1 MFEFIALMWLTDI
14 IVALQIALIMAMF
27 GGLSILGIWLIHN
40 INTTQPLPKKRW
52 WVAALMCGMLA
63 AVLPSEKTMRIATY
77 GYGAK
82 VAAQTEIGEEAIGFI
97 KDSLKKLRK
106 QIGD

>member
-14 IVALQIALIMAMF
+14 VVALTGAALMAMF
-27 GGLSILGIWLIHN
+27 GGLFILGIWLIHSVEEHK
-40 INTTQPLPKKRW
+40 PLPKKRW
-52 WVAALMCGMLA
+52 LVAVLMCGVLA

-82 VAAQTEIGEEAIGFI
+82 VAAQTEIGEEAIGLI